1 LPPPQEQIMSE
12 EAPPMEAAPMEAAPM
27 GAAAMEAARRRH
39 DGWKPENMLKLVTML
54 PFFGDFLNCN
64 LLPFFQSFTKAVQ
77 DYEAKDE
84 NKAIK
89 NLKEKGYLLP
99 DEKYFKDDIIK
110 KIICITMGHL
120 YKSDNM
126 KYIIQSI
133 QYFGKKINADGI
145 IEDDPD
151 DVEYEIASSFINN
164 IILKYILM
172 SVFMIENTEEYICD
186 CEYIKPHIF
195 RYSKRCI
202 KCDSDIDNNEEEYA
216 YSEATIISELKWL
229 ILDEL
234 IRPILNQYIIPKVNT
249 MLPDDK
255 KFIFLPVN

>member
-1 LPPPQEQIMSE
+1 MEAPPM
-12 EAPPMEAAPMEAAPM
+12 EAPPMEAAAIEV
-27 GAAAMEAARRRH
+27 ARRRH

-64 LLPFFQSFTKAVQ
+64 LLPFFQSFAKAVQ

-110 KIICITMGHL
+110 NIICITMCHL

-151 DVEYEIASSFINN
+151 GVEYEIASSFIND
-164 IILKYILM
+164 IILQHIMK
-172 SVFMIENTEEYICD
+172 SVFMIMNTEKYICD
-186 CEYIKPHIF
+186 CEPIKLYIF

-202 KCDSDIDNNEEEYA
+202 KCDSDIDNNEEEDA
-216 YSEATIISELKWL
+216 YSEATIISELEWL